1 MQRKKKHILADKN
14 ITKLIIKLSAPATIG
29 MLVMALYN
37 IVDAI
42 FVGHGVGTH
51 GLAGISI
58 VFPFQ
63 MLVLSIG
70 SLIGIGGASII
81 SRCLGSNNLE
91 KANRTLGNVY
101 SLVIVF
107 GILLAV
113 GGSLFINPLLKL
125 FGVTKAIFPFSKDYL
140 QIILFGIVF
149 FLFLIASNNIIRSEG
164 KAKIA
169 MGTMIVSAILN
180 IILDPIFIFVLK
192 MGTRGVAIATVLS
205 QAAAVC
211 YIIFYF
217 SSKRSSL
224 HFKIKNLKYKLSI
237 VREIFSIGISAFVRL
252 AAGSVIII
260 ILYNTLATY
269 GVLPIAVFGVIHRL
283 LRFTIMPT
291 YGIAQGLQPIIGYNY
306 GAREYRNILKAIKTG
321 IILATSISFIGF
333 LILISFPESLMK
345 IFTKDVNLIS
355 TGSSSLRLIIL
366 ALPFVGFQ
374 VVGATTF
381 QAIGKAVPAFLLSS
395 SRQILFLIPLILI
408 LPKFFHL
415 TGVWIAFP
423 IADLLSFIV
432 TFFFLNNQIN
442 KFKLKIRN
450 E

>member
-217 SSKRSSL
+217 FSKRSSL
-224 HFKIKNLKYKLSI
+224 HFKIK
-237 VREIFSIGISAFVRL
+237 
-252 AAGSVIII
+252 
-260 ILYNTLATY
+260 
-269 GVLPIAVFGVIHRL
+269 
-283 LRFTIMPT
+283 
-291 YGIAQGLQPIIGYNY
+291 
-306 GAREYRNILKAIKTG
+306 
-321 IILATSISFIGF
+321 
-333 LILISFPESLMK
+333 
-345 IFTKDVNLIS
+345 
-355 TGSSSLRLIIL
+355 
-366 ALPFVGFQ
+366 
-374 VVGATTF
+374 
-381 QAIGKAVPAFLLSS
+381 
-395 SRQILFLIPLILI
+395 
-408 LPKFFHL
+408 
-415 TGVWIAFP
+415 
-423 IADLLSFIV
+423 
-432 TFFFLNNQIN
+432 
-442 KFKLKIRN
+442 
-450 E
+450 